1 MSRLFLCLDIFRYSG
16 FVPPCYSLM
25 AITAT
30 LGVGQ
35 RDRRNRFLFAYLNK
49 QCLVMSKQANI
60 CLSEN
65 NSILQTTLPA
75 NDKAVLK
82 DLFSWRTVANIYRL
96 MSLGLEAEVTIED
109 AKGYTKVALLFI
121 AALVMGGMV
130 EGGAL

>member
-1 MSRLFLCLDIFRYSG
+1 
-16 FVPPCYSLM
+16 
-25 AITAT
+25 
-30 LGVGQ
+30 
-35 RDRRNRFLFAYLNK
+35 
-49 QCLVMSKQANI
+49 MSKQANI

>member
-1 MSRLFLCLDIFRYSG
+1 M
-16 FVPPCYSLM
+16 
-25 AITAT
+25 
-30 LGVGQ
+30 
-35 RDRRNRFLFAYLNK
+35 
-49 QCLVMSKQANI
+49 
-60 CLSEN
+60 
-65 NSILQTTLPA
+65 QTTLPA
-75 NDKAVLK
+75 NEKAVLK